1 VLFGAV
7 GTDMAAAL
15 GVTFGACGL
24 ALRAF
29 WAVVS
34 VAILPGLLMLR
45 QLAAMAAPL
54 FSVGSEYITPV
65 AQALGSIVGVGRTAV
80 QVGLHNE

>member
-1 VLFGAV
+1 
-7 GTDMAAAL
+7 MAAAL

-29 WAVVS
+29 WAMVS

-54 FSVGSEYITPV
+54 FAGFSVGLTLVHFS
-65 AQALGSIVGVGRTAV
+65 A
-80 QVGLHNE
+80 